1 MITIRPANLADAQA
15 IQAIYAPYVE
25 KTAITFEYE
34 VPSVQEFEK
43 RISNTIERYPYL
55 VAEEDG
61 QVLGQAYAS
70 TYYARTAYDWTTELS
85 IYLNEDARGRGLGSQ
100 LYGALEEELEKR
112 GFLRFLACIAVPNEA
127 SIAMHEKRGYIQVAH
142 FPKVGYKFEQW
153 HDIVWMQKTIDGPV
167 RKIRQKS
174 GNVQSNGISQYQGS
188 KKVFVELNC
197 LTLLPIMLEQEYAM
211 SRLALQ
217 SLLR

>member
-61 QVLGQAYAS
+61 QVLGYAYAS

-85 IYLNEDARGRGLGSQ
+85 IYLNEDARGRGFGEP
-100 LYGALEEELEKR
+100 ALWCSRR
-112 GFLRFLACIAVPNEA
+112 G
-127 SIAMHEKRGYIQVAH
+127 
-142 FPKVGYKFEQW
+142 
-153 HDIVWMQKTIDGPV
+153 T
-167 RKIRQKS
+167 
-174 GNVQSNGISQYQGS
+174 
-188 KKVFVELNC
+188 
-197 LTLLPIMLEQEYAM
+197 
-211 SRLALQ
+211 
-217 SLLR
+217 

>member
-61 QVLGQAYAS
+61 QVLGYAYAS

-127 SIAMHEKRGYIQVAH
+127 SIAMHE
-142 FPKVGYKFEQW
+142 
-153 HDIVWMQKTIDGPV
+153 
-167 RKIRQKS
+167 
-174 GNVQSNGISQYQGS
+174 
-188 KKVFVELNC
+188 
-197 LTLLPIMLEQEYAM
+197 
-211 SRLALQ
+211 
-217 SLLR
+217 